1 MRQNRKRGDFAKSG
15 KHPHTA
21 TNRRRI
27 VGLLAAKL
35 TADMP
40 RPGANPTKRE
50 VAKKKKARPR
60 WGHARDL
67 SRRSSLTIQAAAL

>member
-1 MRQNRKRGDFAKSG
+1 LPRAGNIHIPLQTDDA
-15 KHPHTA
+15 
-21 TNRRRI
+21 I

-40 RPGANPTKRE
+40 RPRANPTKKKA
-50 VAKKKKARPR
+50 AKKKKARPR

-67 SRRSSLTIQAAAL
+67 SRRSSLPIQAAAL